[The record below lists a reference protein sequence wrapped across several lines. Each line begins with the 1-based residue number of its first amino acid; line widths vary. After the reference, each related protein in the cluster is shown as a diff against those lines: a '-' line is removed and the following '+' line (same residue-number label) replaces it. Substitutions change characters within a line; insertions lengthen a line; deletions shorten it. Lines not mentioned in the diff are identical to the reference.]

1 DEARCPV
8 DAVLIARSAGRQ
20 NSLTS
25 SSLVAEVPPY
35 EACDVRVWR
44 LGAGQTL
51 GFGPTTVG
59 GGVDV
64 HDGSIHVEHVVDRS
78 GDSVPIHPV
87 EGLRED
93 GGAKLT
99 GPGRALSGG

>member
-1 DEARCPV
+1 
-8 DAVLIARSAGRQ
+8 
-20 NSLTS
+20 
-25 SSLVAEVPPY
+25 
-35 EACDVRVWR
+35 
-44 LGAGQTL
+44 LGVV
-51 GFGPTTVG
+51 PTTVG

-93 GGAKLT
+93 GRAKLT
-99 GPGRALSGG
+99 EAGREVLGA